1 MKWFSFFMLFVMV
14 SASSCQSERA
24 TPEQCRIIFN
34 RLLALEL
41 AEMGFNDP
49 ALEERRQVDF
59 AYRYRKQIVSCAGR
73 KIPPGALKCVRSA
86 KSSESV
92 SHDCLR

>member
-1 MKWFSFFMLFVMV
+1 MAMMSL
-14 SASSCQSERA
+14 SACQSERA
-24 TPEQCRIIFN
+24 TPEQCRMIFN
-34 RLLALEL
+34 RLVTLEL
-41 AEMGFNDP
+41 AEMGFDDP
-49 ALEERRQVDF
+49 ELAQRRQVDF
-59 AYRYRKQIVSCAGR
+59 AYRYRKQIVACAGR